1 MRHHR
6 QDLLPDIDLQPTH
19 PVPYVPVEVQAAS
32 MRALRAIHNEIPLGY
47 QKRDGQMTAWALSN
61 SVSREDMAIAT
72 VTRRSRRCQRREQD
86 RRLQRCSAHAEVFW
100 FVRPLEGCD
109 DLSRQKFRR
118 VDPPLSV
125 RCHRCAA
132 MGRAAWGSGSC

>member
-6 QDLLPDIDLQPTH
+6 QELLPDADLQPTH
-19 PVPYVPVEVQAAS
+19 PVPHVPVEVQAAS

-72 VTRRSRRCQRREQD
+72 GLAKS
-86 RRLQRCSAHAEVFW
+86 
-100 FVRPLEGCD
+100 
-109 DLSRQKFRR
+109 R
-118 VDPPLSV
+118 VDQIIRENYLAS
-125 RCHRCAA
+125 
-132 MGRAAWGSGSC
+132 GSGKVAALMARDGGPDAA